1 MNGKAL
7 GRCFLLIIFF
17 AAVGNSAWAEPVSR
31 EARKHMNRG
40 MAAAEMAKSP
50 AEYEEAVREF
60 EKAARL
66 APGWPAPYFNLG
78 YVQNEVGKY
87 QEALDNYRKY
97 LKLVPN
103 APDAEQV
110 QVEIDQIEY
119 RLEKAS
125 EAAKILSW
133 LKGEWVI
140 NAGLPGQ
147 KPWPVTFIVNGD
159 SVYANLPTTVN
170 LGEGGRQRFID
181 HETISVKQEGRKIQ
195 FSVVFKEV
203 IRERGY
209 LELIAKINA
218 QYNLNLIAPDRMEGT
233 RVFNKKHYNSDGS
246 IWKAKN
252 GTEKEH
258 ASKGPYQYW

>member
-78 YVQNEVGKY
+78 YVQNEAGKY

-159 SVYANLPTTVN
+159 SVNMYYPTTLKTFDRVSM
-170 LGEGGRQRFID
+170 ED
-181 HETISVKQEGRKIQ
+181 YETILIKQEGRKIQ
-195 FSVVFKEV
+195 FAVVQRFKTKDRSGGAWYVLWE
-203 IRERGY
+203 
-209 LELIAKINA
+209 ANT
-218 QYNLNLIAPDRMEGT
+218 QFNLNLTLQR
-233 RVFNKKHYNSDGS
+233 YL
-246 IWKAKN
+246 
-252 GTEKEH
+252 
-258 ASKGPYQYW
+258 